1 MKKKILSILIIATM
15 ICTALPAM
23 VFADTEDIATNNDYT
38 VYNSATLELVKPET
52 DKAVKW
58 STSKKAV
65 ATVSK
70 KGVVTGLKA
79 GKCKITAKFGKEKQ
93 VYNITVPATYEGFD
107 NLSNFGALYGKK
119 NTLGNLDQAGMEKL
133 VKKFVA
139 KEYVSIFASMVDLT
153 KVNYAGYNAKNA
165 KEATKLV
172 NQYTKKLKKGNFVEN
187 KTFGLWSDGTSVVF
201 VNKDKKK
208 ITVAYMNKSD
218 LGPFAAYL

>member
-107 NLSNFGALYGKK
+107 DLNDFGALYGKK
-119 NTLGNLDQAGMEKL
+119 NVQKPLDAAGKLNLYKSLFQSGWIL
-133 VKKFVA
+133 VAMAVC
-139 KEYVSIFASMVDLT
+139 
-153 KVNYAGYNAKNA
+153 
-165 KEATKLV
+165 
-172 NQYTKKLKKGNFVEN
+172 
-187 KTFGLWSDGTSVVF
+187 
-201 VNKDKKK
+201 
-208 ITVAYMNKSD
+208 
-218 LGPFAAYL
+218 